1 MKQPSIIII
10 AVALLAACQTNQS
23 DTGCNRC
30 AEVLMAYAE
39 QYPEAEPTDMY
50 KLMFQDMYGPGHLL
64 TDSTAALRYIN
75 AELESMTETT
85 SFPTYEYTLCDSNF
99 VRVNL
104 TLVQDGILT
113 AEQLADAMVR
123 SAEGLPTPNRKY
135 VVSHSDAFKGA
146 YHPHYRIVRR
156 DIFEQEI
163 LPLIP

>member
-1 MKQPSIIII
+1 MKHTTIII
-10 AVALLAACQTNQS
+10 AVALLAACQTKQS

-30 AEVLMAYAE
+30 AEALIAYAE
-39 QYPEAEPTDMY
+39 QYPEAEPTDIY
-50 KLMFQDMYGPGHLL
+50 KLVFQDMYGPGHLL

-75 AELESMTETT
+75 AELESMTDTT
-85 SFPTYEYTLCDSNF
+85 SFPTYEYTLCDSNH
-99 VRVNL
+99 VRINL
-104 TLVQDGILT
+104 TLVRNGIIT

-123 SAEGLPTPNRKY
+123 SAEGLPTPNHKY
-135 VVSHSDAFKGA
+135 VVSHSDAFKAA